1 MIKSKIDVLR
11 AVMAAVSQRAL
22 MLTAIL
28 GGALFVI
35 ALLLIWA
42 LAYFTSEWWWLLL
55 IVYVPLLLG
64 AVAIFTTGRFLIQ
77 KLYSQQLS
85 REQKVL
91 LNNFT
96 DKIQRLLETRGIGW
110 PLFALLNVKDIVFHR
125 ELRTTKKLV
134 SDTTG
139 LKRDFAELE
148 KKLQA

>member
-1 MIKSKIDVLR
+1 MKPKINVLR
-11 AVMAAVSQRAL
+11 AVTASVAWRAL
-22 MLTAIL
+22 LIATIIV
-28 GGALFVI
+28 GVAL
-35 ALLLIWA
+35 ALLFSAIWA
-42 LAYFTSEWWWLLL
+42 LAYFTGEWWWLLL

-64 AVAIFTTGRFLIQ
+64 AVAIFTAGRLLIK

-125 ELRTTKKLV
+125 ELRTTKNLV

>member
-1 MIKSKIDVLR
+1 MKPKINVLR
-11 AVMAAVSQRAL
+11 AVTASVAWRAL
-22 MLTAIL
+22 LIATIIV
-28 GGALFVI
+28 GVAL
-35 ALLLIWA
+35 ALLFSAIWA
-42 LAYFTSEWWWLLL
+42 LAYFASEWWWLLL

-64 AVAIFTTGRFLIQ
+64 AIAIFTTGRFLIK

-125 ELRTTKKLV
+125 ELRTTKNLV

>member
-1 MIKSKIDVLR
+1 MKPKINVLR
-11 AVMAAVSQRAL
+11 AVTASVAWRAL
-22 MLTAIL
+22 LIATIIV
-28 GGALFVI
+28 GVAL
-35 ALLLIWA
+35 ALLFSAIWA
-42 LAYFTSEWWWLLL
+42 LAYFASEWWWLLL

-125 ELRTTKKLV
+125 ELRTTKNLV

>member
-1 MIKSKIDVLR
+1 MKPKINVLR
-11 AVMAAVSQRAL
+11 AVTASVAWRAL
-22 MLTAIL
+22 LIATIIV
-28 GGALFVI
+28 GVAL
-35 ALLLIWA
+35 ALLFSAIWA

-64 AVAIFTTGRFLIQ
+64 AVAIFTTGRFLIK

-125 ELRTTKKLV
+125 ELRTTKNLV

-148 KKLQA
+148 EKLNA

>member
-1 MIKSKIDVLR
+1 MKPKINVLR
-11 AVMAAVSQRAL
+11 AVTASVAWRAL
-22 MLTAIL
+22 LIATIIV
-28 GGALFVI
+28 GVAL
-35 ALLLIWA
+35 ALLFSAIWA
-42 LAYFTSEWWWLLL
+42 LAYFASEWWWLLL

-64 AVAIFTTGRFLIQ
+64 AIAIFTTGRFLIK

-125 ELRTTKKLV
+125 ELRTTKNLV

-148 KKLQA
+148 EKLNA

>member
-1 MIKSKIDVLR
+1 MKPKINVLR
-11 AVMAAVSQRAL
+11 AVTASVAWRAL
-22 MLTAIL
+22 LIATIIV
-28 GGALFVI
+28 GVAL
-35 ALLLIWA
+35 ALLFSAIWA
-42 LAYFTSEWWWLLL
+42 LAYFTGEWWWLLL

-125 ELRTTKKLV
+125 ELRTTKNLV

>member
-1 MIKSKIDVLR
+1 MKPKINVLR
-11 AVMAAVSQRAL
+11 AVTASVAWRAL
-22 MLTAIL
+22 LIATIIV
-28 GGALFVI
+28 GVAL
-35 ALLLIWA
+35 ALLFSAIWA
-42 LAYFTSEWWWLLL
+42 LAYFASEWWWLLL

-64 AVAIFTTGRFLIQ
+64 AVAIFTAGRLLIK

-110 PLFALLNVKDIVFHR
+110 PLFALLIVKDIVFHR
-125 ELRTTKKLV
+125 ELRTTKNLV

-148 KKLQA
+148 EKLNA

>member
-1 MIKSKIDVLR
+1 MKPKINVLR
-11 AVMAAVSQRAL
+11 AVTASVAWRAL
-22 MLTAIL
+22 LIATIIV
-28 GGALFVI
+28 GVAL
-35 ALLLIWA
+35 ALLFSAIWA

-64 AVAIFTTGRFLIQ
+64 AVAIFTTGRFLIK

-110 PLFALLNVKDIVFHR
+110 PLFVLLNVKDIVFHR
-125 ELRTTKKLV
+125 ELRTTKNLV

-148 KKLQA
+148 EKLNA

>member
-1 MIKSKIDVLR
+1 MKPKINVLR
-11 AVMAAVSQRAL
+11 AVTASVAWRAL
-22 MLTAIL
+22 LIATIIV
-28 GGALFVI
+28 GVAL
-35 ALLLIWA
+35 ALLFSAIWA

-125 ELRTTKKLV
+125 ELRTTKNLV

>member
-64 AVAIFTTGRFLIQ
+64 AIAIFTTGRFLIK

-96 DKIQRLLETRGIGW
+96 DKIQRLLKHEVSAGRYSPCSMSRI
-110 PLFALLNVKDIVFHR
+110 LFSTANYAPQKISSQTLLV
-125 ELRTTKKLV
+125 
-134 SDTTG
+134 
-139 LKRDFAELE
+139 
-148 KKLQA
+148 